1 MKLNIEKK
9 EEKHTQCYR
18 VSVSTIRYINQLRT
32 ENKCSRGQVIDYA
45 IKSLING
52 TTK

>member
-18 VSVSTIRYINQLRT
+18 VSVTTIRYINQLRT
-32 ENKCSRGQVIDYA
+32 ENNCTRGQIIDYA
-45 IKSLING
+45 IQSLVNG
-52 TTK
+52 KTK